1 MAESFMRKRE
11 VAEMLAVS
19 PTTLWRW
26 ERTDPTFPKAR
37 QLRGITGYLTSE
49 ITAYLRSRPVADETA
64 GRERVRA
71 ALKARGIAAE
81 GERGTPNASA

>member
-11 VAEMLAVS
+11 VAVMFSVS

-26 ERTDPTFPKAR
+26 ERTDPGFPKAR
-37 QLRGITGYLTSE
+37 QLRGGITGYLTSE
-49 ITAYLRSRPVADETA
+49 VTAYLQSRPVVDETT

-71 ALKARGIAAE
+71 ALKARGVATKVTARE
-81 GERGTPNASA
+81 SA